1 MSIHTIVFKGLE
13 LICSVNDLTC
23 VDLFLN
29 PFFSLDNVLLTPH
42 NAALTLE
49 CRERMSLEASQNILY
64 FLKNM
69 SALNE
74 DNLVNKKFI

>member
-1 MSIHTIVFKGLE
+1 MDVFVSE
-13 LICSVNDLTC
+13 PPEPNH
-23 VDLFLN
+23 
-29 PFFSLDNVLLTPH
+29 PFFSLDNILLTPH

-69 SALNE
+69 PALNE
-74 DNLVNKKFI
+74 DNLVNKEFI